1 METTVSS
8 INLLEKYVC
17 YFCKVK
23 SRLVSDTRWKI
34 FDKKYQRENKEPDL
48 TSLPTYHQV
57 FLIHALRSNYVA
69 YT

>member
-17 YFCKVK
+17 YFYKVK
-23 SRLVSDTRWKI
+23 LRLVSDTRWKI
-34 FDKKYQRENKEPDL
+34 FGKRYQRENKDPDL
-48 TSLPTYHQV
+48 TSLPPHHQV